1 MSSTTRVNM
10 CAPFVVEVERNRRW
24 RDDGNELRVGQTYLT
39 PHRIGRSIARIW
51 CSFVRCGMSSLPKTS
66 LKYTS
71 GVPSALGRA
80 GAMLKRNDWL
90 LRGSRDDRLAAI
102 LALA

>member
-10 CAPFVVEVERNRRW
+10 CAPFVVEGERNRRW

-51 CSFVRCGMSSLPKTS
+51 CSFVRRGKSSLPKTS

-71 GVPSALGRA
+71 GVPSALGR
-80 GAMLKRNDWL
+80 GGRSEERRVGKECR
-90 LRGSRDDRLAAI
+90 SRWAR
-102 LALA
+102 